1 MKATIIAL
9 MAFVAFFI
17 DKDNAWCHWTWIIY
31 GFLTAVLLLLEY
43 HDNRM
48 KNMKPI
54 DRAKKYLS
62 DCNGWKSSGG
72 DNYED
77 YYEAAPEFT
86 ISTVDDDNLDFTQ
99 EWTRGEI
106 GRHYETGNGAYC
118 RRIFFHGTVLREI
131 HMVIFDGGKKTIV
144 APDWRAVGK
153 GRIYFYLQNSVEYAY
168 QRFTASVYGADHSI
182 NLRKSDGGTSAIPV
196 FKSEQELESFITFCN
211 EDRGPDPETDQDLQT
226 ELFYGLLTKYDE
238 YRGKDA

>member
-1 MKATIIAL
+1 

-17 DKDNAWCHWTWIIY
+17 DKDNSWCHWTWIIY
-31 GFLTAVLLLLEY
+31 ASLTAVLLLLEY

-54 DRAKKYLS
+54 EKAKEYLS
-62 DCNGWKSSGG
+62 DYSGWKSSGG

-86 ISTVDDDNLDFTQ
+86 ISTVEADLPFTQ

-118 RRIFFHGTVLREI
+118 RRIFFHGTVLHEI
-131 HMVIFDGGKKTIV
+131 HIVIFDGGKKTIV

-153 GRIYFYLQNSVEYAY
+153 GRIYFYLQDSIEYAY
-168 QRFTASVYGADHSI
+168 QGFTAKLYRADHSA
-182 NLRKSDGGTSAIPV
+182 NLKKSGGETFAIPV
-196 FKSEQELESFITFCN
+196 FKNEQELERFIAFYDSDAN
-211 EDRGPDPETDQDLQT
+211 QDPETNQDLQT
-226 ELFYGLLTKYDE
+226 ELFYELLAKYDE
-238 YRGKDA
+238 FKSQ

>member
-1 MKATIIAL
+1 

-17 DKDNAWCHWTWIIY
+17 DKDNAWLHWTWIIY
-31 GFLTAVLLLLEY
+31 VSLTAALLLLEY
-43 HDNRM
+43 HDNRI
-48 KNMKPI
+48 KNVRAI

-62 DCNGWKSSGG
+62 DYNGWKSSSG

-86 ISTVDDDNLDFTQ
+86 ISTVDVDNLDFTQ

-106 GRHYETGNGAYC
+106 GRHYETGNSAYC
-118 RRIFFHGTVLREI
+118 RRIFFHGTVLHEI

-153 GRIYFYLQNSVEYAY
+153 GRIYFYLQDSIEYAY
-168 QRFTASVYGADHSI
+168 QRFTANVYRADHSI
-182 NLRKSDGGTSAIPV
+182 NLRKSDGGTFVVPV
-196 FKSEQELESFITFCN
+196 FKSEQELESFIIFCN
-211 EDRGPDPETDQDLQT
+211 AGGDQDPETDLDLQT
-226 ELFYGLLTKYDE
+226 KLFYELLTKYDE
-238 YRGKDA
+238 YISKNA